1 MTGLEAGLAV
11 PDWPNSFGHNM
22 LLYPV
27 SQMKGG
33 VYYEHA
39 HRLFGMLVGLNAFT
53 LAALCWRHE
62 PRRWVR
68 WLAFAVLAMV
78 CVQGLLGGLR
88 VTGRLTLDQD
98 PSLLKP
104 STAIAIAH
112 GVFGQIVFAT
122 VAVIAAVTSGAW
134 LRSGAPI
141 TGTAAAGTRV
151 LAMIAP
157 FVLLGQLFLGAAYRH
172 LQIPPTEAG
181 KAITHPTWAMHG
193 HLGFSI
199 VALIVIILTAS
210 RLSGVARAVPSARL
224 LGRAARPWPSSWRC
238 RCCLDS
244 SRWVP
249 C

>member
-1 MTGLEAGLAV
+1 VGLWAGEALFGLTVLVPVAVGFVAQRYARDQASAFGAGMVNGVMNLLVVGSVVGGKDAQAAVVEAAAWSAALLIGSGVLASIGGAIARRTPARDGLLPPPISLFATVVASTIFLLLVTGGLVTGLEAGLAV

-104 STAIAIAH
+104 STAIAS
-112 GVFGQIVFAT
+112 VIV
-122 VAVIAAVTSGAW
+122 G
-134 LRSGAPI
+134 RS
-141 TGTAAAGTRV
+141 
-151 LAMIAP
+151 
-157 FVLLGQLFLGAAYRH
+157 
-172 LQIPPTEAG
+172 PP
-181 KAITHPTWAMHG
+181 
-193 HLGFSI
+193 
-199 VALIVIILTAS
+199 
-210 RLSGVARAVPSARL
+210 
-224 LGRAARPWPSSWRC
+224 RP
-238 RCCLDS
+238 
-244 SRWVP
+244 
-249 C
+249 